1 MATGDK
7 SRTVTWTPTKVHLV
21 MEMIERYV
29 IEHGDGEMIAQSD
42 KATIDGISLL
52 IDIAD
57 VIAPDVW
64 TEK

>member
-7 SRTVTWTPTKVHLV
+7 STTVTWTPTKVKLV

-29 IEHGDGEMIAQSD
+29 VEHGDGEMIAQSD

-52 IDIAD
+52 INVAD
-57 VIAPDVW
+57 VMAPEFW
-64 TEK
+64 TER